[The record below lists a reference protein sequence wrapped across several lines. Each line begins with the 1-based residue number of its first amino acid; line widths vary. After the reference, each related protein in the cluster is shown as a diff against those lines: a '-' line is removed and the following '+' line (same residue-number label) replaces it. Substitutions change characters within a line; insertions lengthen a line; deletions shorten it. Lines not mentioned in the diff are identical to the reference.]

1 VAPDH
6 RLAQGTLVPKDDTHF
21 PAAQPAAPR
30 PGLVPRF
37 LSWLFATGGKQARHA
52 MHGTHEEL
60 FRMRGELAVLRGEI
74 EAIHAAVGRR
84 DIATVDELLRGGNRR
99 QVEALIRDRVQTV
112 PLPDGSVL
120 CRALGRFKMF
130 TDAADG
136 GIAPHL
142 LLDGYW
148 EYWVTE
154 FVCRNVA
161 RGETA
166 MDVGAVYGYYTI
178 LLADLVGPGGRVV
191 ALEPNPW
198 LHWLLRRNVVVNG
211 LESIVTTHRVAATEA
226 ARESL
231 RVPALLVGPA
241 NGPFAGR
248 FSTESGRPGFS
259 VPGAALQ
266 DLEPGS
272 VDFLRVGCA
281 ASADVI
287 VAGLGGLL
295 DRSPNLRILL
305 EFDAGR
311 CAEPGALIAALA
323 ARYPLRFIDG
333 DSRAKPCT
341 AEDLLGQRRVA
352 TLFLSKVEP
361 C

>member
-1 VAPDH
+1 
-6 RLAQGTLVPKDDTHF
+6 VPKDDTHL
-21 PAAQPAAPR
+21 PMTEGAAPR
-30 PGLVPRF
+30 AGLVPRF
-37 LSWLFATGGKQARHA
+37 LSWLFATGGGPARST
-52 MHGTHEEL
+52 MHRTHEEL
-60 FRMRGELAVLRGEI
+60 FRMRGELATLRAEM
-74 EAIHAAVGRR
+74 EAIHAVVGRR

-99 QVEALIRDRVQTV
+99 QVEALIRDRTQTV

-178 LLADLVGPGGRVV
+178 LLADLVGSEGHVE

-211 LESIVTTHRVAATEA
+211 LEPTVTVRRIAATES
-226 ARESL
+226 ARDAVQ
-231 RVPALLVGPA
+231 VPALLTGPA
-241 NGPFAGR
+241 ESRFANY
-248 FSTESGRPGFS
+248 FTTEDTRRHCAA
-259 VPGAALQ
+259 PGAALQ
-266 DLEPGS
+266 DLLPGS
-272 VDFLRVGCA
+272 VDFLRIGCA
-281 ASADVI
+281 ASADAI
-287 VAGLGGLL
+287 VAGIPQLI
-295 DRSPNLRILL
+295 DRSPKLRILL
-305 EFDAGR
+305 EHDANR
-311 CAEPGALIAALA
+311 CRDPGAMLAALA
-323 ARYPLRFIDG
+323 ARFPLRFVDG

-341 AEDLLGQRRVA
+341 IEDLLGPRRVT
-352 TLFLSKVEP
+352 TLYLSNVEP

>member
-1 VAPDH
+1 M
-6 RLAQGTLVPKDDTHF
+6 PKDDTHL
-21 PAAQPAAPR
+21 PMTEPAPR
-30 PGLVPRF
+30 RAGLVPRF
-37 LSWLFATGGKQARHA
+37 LSWLFATDGGPARST
-52 MHGTHEEL
+52 MHRTHEEL
-60 FRMRGELAVLRGEI
+60 FRMRGELAMLRAEL
-74 EAIHAAVGRR
+74 EAIHAVVGRR

-99 QVEALIRDRVQTV
+99 QVEALIRDRTQTV

-178 LLADLVGPGGRVV
+178 LLADLVGADGRVE

-211 LESIVTTHRVAATEA
+211 LDPVVTVHRLAATES
-226 ARESL
+226 ARDAL
-231 RVPALLVGPA
+231 KVPAMLSGPA
-241 NGPFAGR
+241 GGPFADR
-248 FSTESGRPGFS
+248 FEMEEARRIC
-259 VPGAALQ
+259 VAPGAALQ
-266 DLEPGS
+266 DLVPGS
-272 VDFLRVGCA
+272 VDFLRIGCA
-281 ASADVI
+281 ASADAI
-287 VAGLGGLL
+287 VAGIPKLI
-295 DRSPNLRILL
+295 DRSPKLRILL
-305 EFDAGR
+305 EYDANRCRDAG
-311 CAEPGALIAALA
+311 PMLAALA
-323 ARYPLRFIDG
+323 TRFPLRFVDG
-333 DSRAKPCT
+333 DSRAKPCSID
-341 AEDLLGQRRVA
+341 DLLGPRRVT
-352 TLFLSKVEP
+352 TLYLSNVEP

>member
-1 VAPDH
+1 
-6 RLAQGTLVPKDDTHF
+6 VPKDDTHL
-21 PAAQPAAPR
+21 PMTEGARPR
-30 PGLVPRF
+30 AGLVPRF
-37 LSWLFATGGKQARHA
+37 LSWLFATGSGPARST
-52 MHGTHEEL
+52 MHRTHEEL
-60 FRMRGELAVLRGEI
+60 FRMRGELATLRAEM
-74 EAIHAAVGRR
+74 EAIHAVVGRR

-99 QVEALIRDRVQTV
+99 QVEALIRDRTQTV

-178 LLADLVGPGGRVV
+178 LLADLVGPEGRVE

-198 LHWLLRRNVVVNG
+198 LHWLLLRNIVVNG
-211 LESIVTTHRVAATEA
+211 LEPIATVRRLAATES
-226 ARESL
+226 ARDAVK
-231 RVPALLVGPA
+231 VPALLTGPA
-241 NGPFAGR
+241 EGPFAH
-248 FSTESGRPGFS
+248 FFTTEEALRVCTAPG
-259 VPGAALQ
+259 VALQ
-266 DLEPGS
+266 DLVPGS
-272 VDFLRVGCA
+272 VDFLRIGCA
-281 ASADVI
+281 ASADAI
-287 VAGLGGLL
+287 VAGIPHLI
-295 DRSPNLRILL
+295 DRSPKLRILL
-305 EFDAGR
+305 EYDANR
-311 CAEPGALIAALA
+311 CRDAAAMLVALA
-323 ARYPLRFIDG
+323 ARFPLRFVDG

-341 AEDLLGQRRVA
+341 IDDLLGPRRVT
-352 TLFLSKVEP
+352 TLYLSNVEP